1 LDLEGQ
7 RVALVDD
14 VLTTGASLNECARA
28 LKKGGAA
35 QVIGWVA
42 ARTLLEA

>member
-1 LDLEGQ
+1 
-7 RVALVDD
+7 VDD
-14 VLTTGASLNECARA
+14 VLTTGASLNECARS
-28 LKKGGAA
+28 LKKAGAA